1 MIQIHRAQLLDY
13 EKQACSG
20 KQDNCENADIKNEE
34 EGQRVKT
41 VAKRLKLTAAKS
53 LFIFCPFAVSPSVSG
68 CTYQSFKLFSA
79 DSRSLTQ

>member
-1 MIQIHRAQLLDY
+1 MNIMKI
-13 EKQACSG
+13 
-20 KQDNCENADIKNEE
+20 
-34 EGQRVKT
+34 KT